1 MKRRHIIAIAFS
13 VLVLGGL
20 SAGGGVGYAAHLLS
34 SSAVSVKAH
43 VAKLAT
49 THAPSIRRDSAA
61 IAQYGAPPP
70 PSCPKC
76 NQTMAATDHLIAETR
91 ALADR
96 ITNPVAKAAVLNA
109 LALAAQLD
117 TQVTALVHQAAATK
131 NPVVRAHLLHA
142 AEVSAN
148 AAKALAAL
156 AHSFAMATL
165 KAEGKQP

>member
-61 IAQYGAPPP
+61 IAQYGAP

-156 AHSFAMATL
+156 AHSFAIATL